1 MAAQSAGQG
10 AGERAHTD
18 TEGVC
23 RVYFNSSFTDS
34 SDKKK
39 SWEDN
44 IDRFSVRVTQKS
56 QKDIEEAVYQYA

>member
-56 QKDIEEAVYQYA
+56 